1 MQFLPQFLKFPS
13 NLPLEFRP
21 KVRLRTTLVMLS
33 VIQVV
38 GSITIVGYLT
48 NRNREKGIQDFSGQ
62 LRAEVTERVQEE
74 VRHYLEKPY
83 LVNQINVQLAQQQLL
98 KLDDPAELETYFL
111 KQSKTF
117 NQLETIAYSDLARND
132 YIGANGTGKYTIVA
146 SPGNGMQRYSY
157 GTGPD
162 QRGPLLAEKADYD
175 VRHRSWYKTAMT
187 TELPTW
193 DAIAPAPVG
202 QRLDLSAVSP
212 FYEAG
217 VLRGIFVTQIS
228 LSGISQFLRQ
238 LEISKSGQVLILERN
253 GLLVANSTTES
264 PFIPGLEGS
273 FPKRLPAITSQNL
286 KIQAAAQTLNDRFGG
301 LDKIQETQKLDFLLN
316 QERQLLQVQP
326 FKDGHGID
334 WLIVVIV
341 PESNF
346 TTEITANTQMT
357 LLWCSLAVMVA
368 IAFGI
373 WSAHRIVRPLLRITR
388 ASQEMADGNL
398 QQNDYHSG
406 IIELSS
412 LGHSFNRMAHQI
424 RESFETLEHR
434 VEKRT
439 SELNREKDR
448 SDQLLLNILP
458 ESIAHQLKQN
468 NTAPA
473 QQFEEA
479 TILFADIVG
488 FTSLSARM
496 EAMELVA
503 GLNQI
508 FSAFDALTQKYGLE
522 KIKTIGDAYM
532 VAGGIPIVR
541 ADHAQAI
548 ASMALEMQKEMLRLN
563 EVLGEPLEIRIG
575 IHSGPVVA
583 GVIGIRKFIYDL
595 WGDAVNVAS
604 RMESHGEPGCIQVTD
619 VTYELLKDEFVL
631 ESRGM
636 IEVKGRGK
644 MQTYWLLDR
653 RSVGVNAEKYPAI
666 EIASTQTKSAVA
678 D

>member
-1 MQFLPQFLKFPS
+1 MQFLKFPLS
-13 NLPLEFRP
+13 LKLSFRP
-21 KVRLRTTLVMLS
+21 KVRLRTTLVTLS

-38 GSITIVGYLT
+38 GSIAIVGYLA

-62 LRAEVTERVQEE
+62 LRAEVAERVEEE
-74 VRHYLEKPY
+74 VHHYLEKPY
-83 LVNQINVQLAQQQLL
+83 LVNEINTQLAQQKLLQL
-98 KLDDPAELETYFL
+98 DNPTELETYFL
-111 KQSKTF
+111 KQSKIF
-117 NQLETIAYSDLARND
+117 NQLETIAYSDLKRND

-146 SPGNGMQRYSY
+146 SPGNGMQRYGY

-175 VRHRSWYKTAMT
+175 VRQRPWYRTAMKT
-187 TELPTW
+187 KSPSW

-202 QRLDLSAVSP
+202 QRLDISAVSP
-212 FYEAG
+212 FYESG
-217 VLRGIFVTQIS
+217 VMRGVFVTQIS

-253 GLLVANSTTES
+253 GLLVASSTTES
-264 PFIPGLEGS
+264 PFIPGLQGAL
-273 FPKRLPAITSQNL
+273 PKRLPAIASKNSH
-286 KIQAAAQTLNDRFGG
+286 IQAAVKTLNDRFDG
-301 LDKIQETQKLDFLLN
+301 LNNIQEKQKLDFMLN
-316 QERQLLQVQP
+316 NERQLLQVQP
-326 FKDGHGID
+326 FKDGRGID
-334 WLIVVIV
+334 WLIVVVV

-346 TTEITANTQMT
+346 TSEIAANTKMT
-357 LLWCSLAVMVA
+357 LLWCSLAVTVA

-412 LGHSFNRMAHQI
+412 LGNSFNRMAQQI

-439 SELNREKDR
+439 FELNREKDR
-448 SDQLLLNILP
+448 SDRLLLNILP

-508 FSAFDALTQKYGLE
+508 FSAFDALTEKYGLE

-548 ASMALEMQKEMLRLN
+548 ASMALDMQKEMLRLN

-604 RMESHGEPGCIQVTD
+604 RMESHGEPGFIQVTD

-631 ESRGM
+631 ESRGT

-653 RSVGVNAEKYPAI
+653 RSSQRETTLVEKYPAI
-666 EIASTQTKSAVA
+666 EIAATQTKSAVA